1 MLEPEPWAHGS
12 FVGFGLQWTRCLVH
26 PPSVESLPVRLA
38 RLCRILSDHT
48 TVARHVALHLMDQ
61 MGSGAGAGGIIIGV
75 LVRPDVV
82 GAVGVDIVV
91 LRRYSTV
98 SIQI

>member
-1 MLEPEPWAHGS
+1 
-12 FVGFGLQWTRCLVH
+12 
-26 PPSVESLPVRLA
+26 
-38 RLCRILSDHT
+38 
-48 TVARHVALHLMDQ
+48 MDQ

>member
-1 MLEPEPWAHGS
+1 MG
-12 FVGFGLQWTRCLVH
+12 
-26 PPSVESLPVRLA
+26 
-38 RLCRILSDHT
+38 
-48 TVARHVALHLMDQ
+48 Q

-98 SIQI
+98 LIQI

>member
-1 MLEPEPWAHGS
+1 M
-12 FVGFGLQWTRCLVH
+12 
-26 PPSVESLPVRLA
+26 
-38 RLCRILSDHT
+38 
-48 TVARHVALHLMDQ
+48 HLMDQ